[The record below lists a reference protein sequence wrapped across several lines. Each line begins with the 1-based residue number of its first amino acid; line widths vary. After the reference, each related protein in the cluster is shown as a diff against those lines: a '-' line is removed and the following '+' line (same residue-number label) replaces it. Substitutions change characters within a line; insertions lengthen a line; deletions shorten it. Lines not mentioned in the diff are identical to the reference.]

1 MSTLPSQVLS
11 IDISKD
17 HLDTS
22 AWPKPWRRHLRN
34 DADGIARIVAEAKAR
49 GALVIFEATSVYDR
63 KLIAAAEAAEL
74 PYHRANPRKARDYAR
89 AAGFL
94 AKTDR
99 VDGDMLASYAAHV
112 PLPVAEPVPAER
124 QALRALTD
132 RRGQLV
138 ELRKA
143 EQNRLQQTS
152 TPAIREEIATHIAD
166 LSQRIESYEAQIGEA
181 LADDRL
187 ARPSAHLVS
196 APGVGPITAASLIAL
211 LPELGHRSAR
221 TITALVGLAPFAR
234 ESGRWRGQRRI
245 RGGRPAV
252 RRLLFLAAR
261 HAAQHPAFQA
271 FAERLLAAGKTRKQ
285 MLVAVARKLLI
296 ALNAM
301 LREDRPFQARPLQ
314 HRADQPR
321 QKAVREA
328 FASRQRTAPGD
339 TISRAPLLTSADTV
353 AGASAARARNP

>member
-34 DADGIARIVAEAKAR
+34 DAEGIARIVAEAKAR

-63 KLIAAAEAAEL
+63 KLIAALEAAEL

-94 AKTDR
+94 AKLVLGPAEGRTRGTDR

-132 RRGQLV
+132 RRSQLV

-143 EQNRLQQTS
+143 EQNRLQQIS
-152 TPAIREEIATHIAD
+152 APAIREEIATHIAD
-166 LSQRIESYEAQIGEA
+166 LSQRIEAYEAQIGEA

-196 APGVGPITAASLIAL
+196 APGIGPITAASLIAL
-211 LPELGHRSAR
+211 LPELGRRSAR

-261 HAAQHPAFQA
+261 HAAQHPAFHA
-271 FAERLLAAGKTRKQ
+271 FAERLLAAGKTRRQ

-301 LREDRPFQARPLQ
+301 LREDRPFQAKPLE
-314 HRADQPR
+314 HRADPQR
-321 QKAVREA
+321 RKAAREA
-328 FASRQRTAPGD
+328 FASR
-339 TISRAPLLTSADTV
+339 SAPLQATPFQVLPA
-353 AGASAARARNP
+353 